1 MRQTIMNMEKS
12 GGLSPVLKQRIAG
25 TKVAIVGSV
34 AIELIADAIRRL
46 GFVDIVSVPDS
57 TDLPICDVVIC
68 TCAEKADC
76 RAVITHYNDV
86 SVICAYNFGIGACA
100 VILPPNNELP
110 LFVKDKA
117 DCDIV
122 KAMLDHTSGYSKFW
136 NIPGNSW
143 VDDAIKWVGTPEV
156 STSIGEYTMAA
167 MVAHLL
173 VAIVAGNKVKTYPKF
188 YLSTIANNV
197 N

>member
-1 MRQTIMNMEKS
+1 MEKS

-86 SVICAYNFGIGACA
+86 SVICAYNFAS
-100 VILPPNNELP
+100 LPRPTLSDRP
-110 LFVKDKA
+110 PSYV
-117 DCDIV
+117 
-122 KAMLDHTSGYSKFW
+122 
-136 NIPGNSW
+136 
-143 VDDAIKWVGTPEV
+143 PE
-156 STSIGEYTMAA
+156 AA
-167 MVAHLL
+167 PED
-173 VAIVAGNKVKTYPKF
+173 G
-188 YLSTIANNV
+188 
-197 N
+197 